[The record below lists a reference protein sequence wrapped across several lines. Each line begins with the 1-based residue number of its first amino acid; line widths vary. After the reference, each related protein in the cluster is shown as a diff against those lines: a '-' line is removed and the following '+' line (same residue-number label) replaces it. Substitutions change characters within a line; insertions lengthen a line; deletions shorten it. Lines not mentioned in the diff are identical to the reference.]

1 MSSLV
6 KRSRRGRAAISAL
19 LALAVAIVPVAP
31 AAMAAQHDMG
41 ATASTAGAS
50 GHCDSSTHDHATGC
64 PCAHACTAC
73 GHAMTSGVVQAL
85 VLAPDAGDRATG
97 VPASARHILPPG
109 LPERP
114 PQRAR
119 S

>member
-6 KRSRRGRAAISAL
+6 KRSRPGRAAISAL
-19 LALAVAIVPVAP
+19 LALALAIVPVVP
-31 AAMAAQHDMG
+31 VAMAAQHDMG
-41 ATASTAGAS
+41 ATSSMAGAPD
-50 GHCDSSTHDHATGC
+50 HCDSSTHDHATDC

-73 GHAMTSGVVQAL
+73 GHAMTPCVVRAL
-85 VLAPDAGDRATG
+85 VLVPDAGDRSAG
-97 VPASARHILPPG
+97 VPASARRILPPG

-114 PQRAR
+114 PQRSR